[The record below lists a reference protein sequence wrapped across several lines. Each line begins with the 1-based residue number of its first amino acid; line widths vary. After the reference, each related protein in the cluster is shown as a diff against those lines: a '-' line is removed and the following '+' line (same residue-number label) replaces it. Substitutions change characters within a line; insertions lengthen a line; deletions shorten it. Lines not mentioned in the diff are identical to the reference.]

1 MAEDSG
7 FGVALGDFGG
17 AVSSLFGSA
26 GSKAEAEGDI
36 TAAGYAGQAA
46 QIERRNA
53 GYELISTSL
62 KQVGLSRQ
70 INMAMGKTE
79 AQLGG
84 ANLSGGSAGDLLRMG
99 TTQGG
104 LAKSTVAIQG
114 ALNYNSRIE
123 KALGFDAQQSA
134 DMSAAAKAESAAGA
148 GIFGAIFKGAAGIMA
163 LL

>member
-1 MAEDSG
+1 MADSG

-17 AVSSLFGSA
+17 AVSSLFGAA
-26 GSKAEAEGDI
+26 GSQAEAEGDI

-46 QIERRNA
+46 QLERRNA
-53 GYELISTSL
+53 GYELVSTAL

-70 INMAMGKTE
+70 ISMAMGKTE
-79 AQLGG
+79 SQIAG
-84 ANLSGGSAGDLLRMG
+84 ANLSGGSAGDLIRMG
-99 TTQGG
+99 ASQGG
-104 LAKSTVAIQG
+104 LAKNTLAIQG

-123 KALGFDAQQSA
+123 KALSLDAQQAA
-134 DMSAAAKAESAAGA
+134 DMSAAAKAESASGA